1 MQRKILASIFVLIV
15 TAAAS
20 TAQERKRRVAVLNFE
35 YGTVQS
41 YVSSLFGT
49 NVDVGKGVADVLV
62 EKMVATGTYQV
73 YERKALEK
81 IMAEQN
87 LSNSDRFDPATA
99 ARIGKLIGVDAIVMG
114 SITKFGRD
122 DSTTEIG
129 AIGRVTG
136 RYGISGVGK
145 KKSKAVVALTARMVN
160 IDTGE
165 IMVGASGS
173 GESTRSGTAL
183 MGSGGGQ
190 TSSGGGYYD
199 MSSRN
204 FASTL
209 LGEAVYKAVEETAR
223 QLDASASRVTIR
235 SSSVEGLVADVTG
248 STVVMNVGSRNGV
261 KVGDKLILERPGR
274 EIRDPASGRVIKRIT
289 DRLGLI
295 AVTEVDELSST
306 GTYSGTGEAKVGDIV
321 KTSN

>member
-1 MQRKILASIFVLIV
+1 V
-15 TAAAS
+15 

-41 YVSSLFGT
+41 MVSSLFGT

-62 EKMVATGTYQV
+62 EKMVSSGVYQV

-99 ARIGKLIGVDAIVMG
+99 AKIGKLIGVDAIVMG

-122 DSTTEIG
+122 DKTTEVG

-136 RYGISGVGK
+136 RYGISGIGK
-145 KKSKAVVALTARMVN
+145 KQSKAVVAITARMVN

-165 IMVGASGS
+165 IMVAASGA

-209 LGEAVYKAVEETAR
+209 LGEAVYKATEETAK
-223 QLDASASRVTIR
+223 QLDASASRVSIR
-235 SSSVEGLVADVTG
+235 AITVEGLVADVSG
-248 STVVMNVGSRNGV
+248 NTVVVNVGTRSGV
-261 KVGDKLILERPGR
+261 KVGDKLLVERSGR
-274 EIRDPASGRVIKRIT
+274 EIRDPASGRVIKRVTDKLGQIT
-289 DRLGLI
+289 
-295 AVTEVDELSST
+295 VTEVDELSAT
-306 GTYSGTGEAKVGDIV
+306 GTYSGAGEAKAGDIV
-321 KTSN
+321 KSAN